1 MFWEDLRAS
10 VGRIKHTNIKHNMY
24 KSEGWKTIIEASF
37 YTKVEIESIDLSVTN
52 GTFVTKYKFE
62 NNFWTTAT
70 EEPILN
76 YWVIIQLN
84 QLVIQFEPPNRCFF
98 KVSFK
103 FMFFSKKLYQA
114 I

>member
-52 GTFVTKYKFE
+52 GTFVTKYKF
-62 NNFWTTAT
+62 
-70 EEPILN
+70 L
-76 YWVIIQLN
+76 
-84 QLVIQFEPPNRCFF
+84 
-98 KVSFK
+98 
-103 FMFFSKKLYQA
+103 KKLLNHSYRRANIELLGQHPIESTSDSIWA
-114 I
+114 PQQVFF